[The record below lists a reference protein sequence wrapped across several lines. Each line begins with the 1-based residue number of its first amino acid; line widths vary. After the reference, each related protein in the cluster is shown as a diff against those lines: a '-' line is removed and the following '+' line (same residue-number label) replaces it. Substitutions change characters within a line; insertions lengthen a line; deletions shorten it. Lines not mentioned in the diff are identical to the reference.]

1 MSVVL
6 RALLVLLSLVR
17 AEPSTRDVPYE
28 LERTWNS
35 TLRYLRVDLKWTVR
49 ESDRDVGFVMFDFVD
64 DKKKREAALEL
75 VRVTDGAGRDGV
87 RLRLR
92 VEEVTIYARERFLQ
106 RLAAKLR
113 DDYGAPPPPPKKAPP
128 PPPADGPRAPD
139 GGPGYTPRP

>member
-49 ESDRDVGFVMFDFVD
+49 ESCLSYLRFVWVIFQ
-64 DKKKREAALEL
+64 L
-75 VRVTDGAGRDGV
+75 V
-87 RLRLR
+87 
-92 VEEVTIYARERFLQ
+92 Q
-106 RLAAKLR
+106 R
-113 DDYGAPPPPPKKAPP
+113 
-128 PPPADGPRAPD
+128 
-139 GGPGYTPRP
+139 